1 MNEHSIFIQSPDKQ
15 PQQLYQLLSRFI
27 QFIDAKPK
35 TIEAYSRALKQFL
48 KHLSAEQIQKPQR
61 ADILT
66 YRDQLKASYKPN
78 TVNAYLIAVKRFFQW
93 LSVEGYYD
101 NIAEGIKGAKI
112 GKKSFKKDALTSRQA
127 REVIEHLK
135 GDSIADKRNLAL
147 FLLMVTTGLRTI
159 EVSRAN
165 VEDMRSAADETI
177 LYIQGKG
184 QDEKSEYVKLAA
196 PVEKAIREY
205 LAVRNNAD
213 PSAPLFIS
221 ESNNSAGERMTTR
234 SISGIIKT
242 AFIKSGYNSERITA
256 HSLRHTA
263 ATLNLI
269 NGATLEETQQLLR
282 HADIN
287 TTLIYA
293 QHISRSSNNSEY
305 RIAAA
310 IFN

>member
-1 MNEHSIFIQSPDKQ
+1 MNNHFTPIQAPDKQ
-15 PQQLYQLLSRFI
+15 PQPLIHFLSRFI

-35 TIEAYSRALKQFL
+35 TIEAYSRALKQFF
-48 KHLSAEQIQKPQR
+48 KHLSAEQIEKPQR
-61 ADILT
+61 ADILF
-66 YRDQLKASYKPN
+66 YRDQLKASCKPN

-93 LSVEGYYD
+93 LSAEGYYE

-127 REVIEHLK
+127 REVIEHIK
-135 GDSIADKRNLAL
+135 GESIADKRNLAL

-165 VEDMRSAADETI
+165 VEDIRSAADEAV
-177 LYIQGKG
+177 LYVQGKG
-184 QDEKSEYVKLAA
+184 QDEKSEYVKLAE

-205 LAVRNNAD
+205 LAARGSAE
-213 PSAPLFIS
+213 PGAPLFMS
-221 ESNNSAGERMTTR
+221 KSNNSAGERMTTR
-234 SISGIIKT
+234 SISGIVKA
-242 AFIKSGYNSERITA
+242 AFIKAGYHSERITA

-263 ATLNLI
+263 ATLNLM
-269 NGATLEETQQLLR
+269 NGASLEETQQLLR

-293 QHISRSSNNSEY
+293 QHIRRSENNSEH